1 MSTQA
6 TAPAGLPAAPDR
18 ITLHNLMRSEWT
30 KLRSVRSN
38 MVTLAAAAG
47 ALLFI
52 GLIFSAMVG
61 GVVGNPPADAGDDPA
76 GVALAGVQVA
86 QLIIGVLGV
95 LAITSEYSTGTI
107 RTTLTAVPSRL
118 PVVWAKVAVVTIA
131 TFSVLGISAF
141 VTFFAGQVL
150 IGSGDVDT
158 AALGDPGVLR
168 AVLGAAAFLTGTA
181 LLGLALGGLLR
192 STAGA
197 ISTLFGIIFV
207 LPGLGFILLPE
218 SLRDD
223 LLQYLPTTAGSSF
236 TSVAPDSSQ
245 LSPTMGA
252 AVFAAWI
259 LVPLLG
265 AALAFVRRPA

>member
-1 MSTQA
+1 MS
-6 TAPAGLPAAPDR
+6 
-18 ITLHNLMRSEWT
+18 NVMRSEWT

-38 MVTLAAAAG
+38 VVTLAASAG

-52 GLIFSAMVG
+52 GLIFSAMIG
-61 GVVGNPPADAGDDPA
+61 GVVGNPPEDAGDDPA
-76 GVALAGVQVA
+76 GAALAGVQVA

-118 PVVWAKVAVVTIA
+118 PVLWAKVAVVALA
-131 TFSVLGISAF
+131 TFSVLGVTAF
-141 VTFFAGQVL
+141 VTFFAGQAL

-158 AALGDPGVLR
+158 ATLSDPGVLR
-168 AVLGAAAFLTGTA
+168 AVIGSAAFLMGTA
-181 LLGLALGGLLR
+181 LLGLALGGILR

-218 SLRDD
+218 SVRED

-236 TSVAPDSSQ
+236 TSVAPDTSQ
-245 LSPTMGA
+245 LSPGMGA

-265 AALAFVRRPA
+265 AAVAFVRRPA